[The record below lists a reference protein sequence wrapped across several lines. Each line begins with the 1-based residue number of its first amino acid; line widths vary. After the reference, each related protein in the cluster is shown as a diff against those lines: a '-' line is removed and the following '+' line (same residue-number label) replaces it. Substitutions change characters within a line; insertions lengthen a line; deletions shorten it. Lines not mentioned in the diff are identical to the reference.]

1 MFLSS
6 LQNTKRPR
14 CMRGS
19 RNRLPAGCGLS
30 PHPLHAEPRMPVTT
44 AKASRPLAPFFHG
57 LPKLGRLSQT
67 FPRQLRFLEAS
78 SKRFFIASENS
89 EELPNVFSVAPD
101 LRRSFPKVFPALPHF
116 RRSCRNVFPAT
127 PNSRRSF
134 PDVPAE
140 LPSFRTCLRDVSPV
154 PAKRQPILQTKAL
167 PPAPVRR
174 VGRAKG
180 AVESSP
186 GPASLGERRPGTTNA
201 PELLP

>member
-44 AKASRPLAPFFHG
+44 AKASRPLAPFFHS

-67 FPRQLRFLEAS
+67 LPRQLRVFGSLVETFFHGLQKFGRA
-78 SKRFFIASENS
+78 SKRFFSRSGFTEVGSKGFSSTSAFSEIVSKRFPSHSRFTEVGSKRFGMASLLSDMLPKRFPGSGEKTAHPENES
-89 EELPNVFSVAPD
+89 AAAS
-101 LRRSFPKVFPALPHF
+101 
-116 RRSCRNVFPAT
+116 
-127 PNSRRSF
+127 
-134 PDVPAE
+134 
-140 LPSFRTCLRDVSPV
+140 
-154 PAKRQPILQTKAL
+154 
-167 PPAPVRR
+167 
-174 VGRAKG
+174 
-180 AVESSP
+180 SSP
-186 GPASLGERRPGTTNA
+186 EGWSRQGRGGVQPRPASLGERRPGTTNA